1 MTFFSSQPICCYIFQ
16 LLDLSAEETKL
27 LAKHMGHDLN
37 IHIDHYAL
45 TTSVIEKT
53 KVAKVLS
60 AVYNGKLTRQT
71 KLTDLDDLGIQE
83 QDVIDEA
90 CMYCRLIIVKCC

>member
-1 MTFFSSQPICCYIFQ
+1 M
-16 LLDLSAEETKL
+16 DLTAEETKL

-37 IHIDHYAL
+37 IHVDHYAL

-60 AVYNGKLTRQT
+60 AVYNGKLSRQP
-71 KLTDLDDLGIQE
+71 KLTNLENVGVGEEDL
-83 QDVIDEA
+83 IDQSGM
-90 CMYCRLIIVKCC
+90 CVRLLS